1 MSKTKSKNRNT
12 LLNDLHQGQIAPIY
26 LFYGEEDF
34 LIQEFTENVKQAAL
48 EQGAEDFN
56 FDVFYASDVDGAAV
70 VNAAMSVPMMTERRV
85 VLVKNIQ
92 YFKSRSIDL
101 LAAYSGKPSPTTCL
115 ILVGD
120 KFKPDSQS
128 AKKLKK
134 NSYHI
139 EARRLYDN
147 QIPGWIKTYLKNQ
160 KFTITNDALQLLQV
174 NTGNSLRTICS
185 ELEKIKLNI
194 GERSEITISDV
205 ETVVGV
211 SREYNVF
218 EFCDAVVERNI
229 KKSVRIQAR
238 MLQLGES
245 PIGMLVML
253 TRHFTIL
260 AKLTTM
266 LRQRQNKYDISKG
279 LKVNPYFVDNYIRQ
293 ARMYSQTQ
301 IMRAFELLLEAD
313 QQLKMSYQK
322 PGLILENLIFKL
334 SLLA

>member
-12 LLNDLHQGQIAPIY
+12 LLNDLHQGHIAPIY
-26 LFYGEEDF
+26 LFYGEEDY
-34 LIQEFTENVKQAAL
+34 LLKEFTEQVKKAAL

-56 FDVFYASDVDGAAV
+56 FDVYYASDVEGAVV

-92 YFKSRSIDL
+92 HFKSRSIDL
-101 LAAYSGKPSPTTCL
+101 LAAYSERPSPSTCL
-115 ILVGD
+115 ILVSE
-120 KFKPDSQS
+120 KFKSDTPS

-139 EARRLYDN
+139 EAKRLYDN

-160 KFTITNDALQLLQV
+160 KFSITDGALQLLQV

-185 ELEKIKLNI
+185 ELDKIKLNL
-194 GERSEITISDV
+194 GDRTEITVQDV
-205 ETVVGV
+205 ETVVGI

-218 EFCDAVVERNI
+218 EFCDAVVERQI
-229 KKSVRIQAR
+229 KKSIRIQAR

-245 PIGMLVML
+245 PIGLLVML

-260 AKLTTM
+260 AKLNTM
-266 LRQRQNKYDISKG
+266 LRQRQTKPDISKR
-279 LKVNPYFVDNYIRQ
+279 LKINPYFVDNYIRQ
-293 ARMYSQTQ
+293 ARLYSQTQ

-334 SLLA
+334 SLLS